1 MKLTRRQIMS
11 TVAGAAALGTFG
23 VARGEEDEGGVGNV
37 NDIVNVAWG
46 TITGSPRDEVD
57 FQDDVF
63 MAEVIETDDESAV
76 VIHFADGSKLTIGE
90 NASVT
95 IDKYVYNPSA
105 TTGEAAIKM
114 TKGAFRFVSGSI
126 PKENVKL
133 ETPTVTI
140 GIRGTELVFDVTD
153 DGETE
158 MSTVSGEADCT
169 DGAGET
175 LRVAANES
183 IVVDKNRRFR
193 GRVRRFL
200 HRSRSLA
207 VADGLDG
214 ARKRWRIR
222 KERRRRVR
230 RRRRNRRD

>member
-1 MKLTRRQIMS
+1 MRLTRRQIMG
-11 TVAGAAALGTFG
+11 AGMGAAVFGTIG
-23 VARGEEDEGGVGNV
+23 VARGEADGGVGNV
-37 NDIVNVAWG
+37 NDVVNIAWG
-46 TITGSPRDEVD
+46 TIVGGARDEVD
-57 FQDDVF
+57 HEDDVF
-63 MAEVIETDDESAV
+63 MNELIETEEESAV

-90 NASVT
+90 NAKLT
-95 IDKYVYNPSA
+95 IDKYVYDPAGNS
-105 TTGEAAIKM
+105 GEAAIKM
-114 TKGAFRFVSGSI
+114 VRGAFRFISGSI

-140 GIRGTELVFDVTD
+140 GIRGTELVFDVAD

-169 DGAGET
+169 DGSGET
-175 LRVAANES
+175 LRVTANES
-183 IVVDKNRRFR
+183 ILVGSNRRFR

-214 ARKRWRIR
+214 ARKRWRTR

-230 RRRRNRRD
+230 RRRRRNRRD